1 MSDSTVISAITE
13 AGRRSL
19 KLGIG
24 FGVLAVIGAVLNP
37 AAFYQAYLIGYLFW
51 LAIALGSLIT
61 LMIHHVAGGA
71 WLCVIRRPMEA
82 AIRTLPLLALLFI
95 PILLGMSYLYPWS
108 VAEVVAED
116 YYLQFKA
123 PYLNTTFF
131 VIRAVI
137 YFAVWCT
144 LGHFLVKW
152 SQEQDRTGDPMLNK
166 SMRVVSGGGIVA
178 YVLTTT
184 FASFDWMMSVDP
196 HWFSS
201 IYGPIFM
208 VSQGLGALCFLLI
221 VVVLL
226 ARFEPLSKVVTQDR
240 YHDLGKWLFALVMLW
255 AYMMFSQFLIIWSG
269 NLPEHIAWY
278 LRRTDTDWKVLA
290 LILTIFHFFVP
301 FIVLLS
307 RLAKKRAGIL
317 IKLAIG
323 LLVLRLF
330 DLFWLLAPDLHD
342 GAFVVHWLDLVV
354 PVALGGVW
362 LALYTKRLGEQSLV
376 VLNDPRFPAKV
387 LQGGGDHD

>member
-1 MSDSTVISAITE
+1 MSDSSVIAAITA

-19 KLGIG
+19 QVGIG

-37 AAFYQAYLIGYLFW
+37 VAFYQAYLIGYLFW

-61 LMIHHVAGGA
+61 LMIHHVTGGA

-95 PILLGMSYLYPWS
+95 PIVLGMSSLYPWS

-116 YYLQFKA
+116 AYLQFKS
-123 PYLNTTFF
+123 PYLNTPFF
-131 VIRAVI
+131 LVRAVI

-144 LGHFLVKW
+144 LGHLLVKW

-166 SMRVVSGGGIVA
+166 PMRVLSGGGIVA

-221 VVVLL
+221 VLVLL
-226 ARFEPLSKVVTQDR
+226 ARFEPLSKIVTQDR

-290 LILTIFHFFVP
+290 LILTIFHFLVP

-307 RLAKKRAGIL
+307 RLAKKRSGIL
-317 IKLAIG
+317 VKLAIG

-342 GAFVVHWLDLVV
+342 GVFVVHWLDLVV
-354 PVALGGVW
+354 PIALGGLW

-376 VLNDPRFPAKV
+376 VLHDPRFPAKV
-387 LQGGGDHD
+387 LQGGADHE

>member
-1 MSDSTVISAITE
+1 MNQSASIPLIE
-13 AGRRSL
+13 NVGRRSL
-19 KLGIG
+19 WVGIG
-24 FGVLAVIGAVLNP
+24 FGVLALIGWLLNP

-61 LMIHHVAGGA
+61 LMIHHVAGGT
-71 WLCVIRRPMEA
+71 WLYVIRRPMEA
-82 AIRTLPLLALLFI
+82 AIRTLPLLAILFL
-95 PILLGMSYLYPWS
+95 PILLGMSSLYPWS
-108 VAEVVAED
+108 VAEIVAD
-116 YYLQFKA
+116 DKYLQFKS
-123 PYLNTTFF
+123 PYLNTPFF
-131 VIRAVI
+131 VLRAVI

-152 SQEQDRTGDPMLNK
+152 SAQQDASGDPLLNRPL
-166 SMRVVSGGGIVA
+166 RVLSGGGIVA
-178 YVLTTT
+178 YVLTAT

-221 VVVLL
+221 ALALL
-226 ARFEPLSKVVTQDR
+226 ARSEPLASVVTQDR

-278 LRRTDTDWKVLA
+278 LRRSGSDWKVLA
-290 LILTIFHFFVP
+290 LILTLFHFLVP

-307 RLAKKRAGIL
+307 RLAKQRSAIL
-317 IKLAIG
+317 VKLAIG
-323 LLVLRLF
+323 LLVLRFF

-342 GAFVVHWLDLVV
+342 GVFVLHWLDLVV
-354 PVALGGVW
+354 PVALGGLW
-362 LALYTKRLGEQSLV
+362 LAAYAQRLSDRPLLV
-376 VLNDPRFPAKV
+376 LHDPRFPADTVK
-387 LQGGGDHD
+387 GGDHHE